1 MYKLSSRSVSL
12 YISTEIYQAFL
23 CFLCIDKNKITGVR
37 ILKRKILIVEDDL
50 GISRLIKFNLN
61 IANYET
67 KEVYNGLE
75 AINIIEKEHFDLI
88 LLDVMLPDAD
98 GFTIMDKIRYLDVPV
113 IFLTAKNS
121 VIDKVN
127 GLRLGAEDYIV
138 KPFEAIELLA
148 RIETVLRRYG
158 KIKDILE
165 FKDIKIYLK
174 ERIVKKNDK
183 IVDLTHKE
191 FELLCILAQN
201 KNVALTR
208 EMLLERVWQF
218 DYFGGTRTV
227 DMHIGS
233 IRRKL
238 DLNDNI
244 KTIYKIGYRLE
255 E

>member
-1 MYKLSSRSVSL
+1 MLNTS
-12 YISTEIYQAFL
+12 
-23 CFLCIDKNKITGVR
+23 R
-37 ILKRKILIVEDDL
+37 ILKYLHINDFYEVIKLRQKILIVEDDL
-50 GISRLIKFNLN
+50 GISNLIKLNLN

-67 KEVYNGLE
+67 KEVYDGLE

-88 LLDVMLPDAD
+88 LLDVMLPGAD
-98 GFTIMDKIRYLDVPV
+98 GFTIIDKIRPLDIPV

-127 GLRLGAEDYIV
+127 GLKLGAEDYIV

-158 KIKDILE
+158 KSTDMLE
-165 FKDIKIYLK
+165 FKDIKVYLK
-174 ERIVKKNDK
+174 ERLVKKKDTL
-183 IVDLTHKE
+183 IDLTLKE
-191 FELLCILAQN
+191 FELLCILVLN
-201 KNVALTR
+201 KNIALTR
-208 EMLLERVWQF
+208 EMLLEKVWQF

-233 IRRKL
+233 LRKKL

-244 KTIYKIGYRLE
+244 KTVYKVGYRLE
-255 E
+255 D